1 MTSPIVNASSASQQ
15 ATPINRTER
24 ILKRS
29 TEATA
34 TIAVDEPPRS
44 PHHFMIQDGFELKQ
58 FPCGQ
63 DTVRN

>member
-1 MTSPIVNASSASQQ
+1 MPSPIVNASSASQQ

-24 ILKRS
+24 IAKRS

-44 PHHFMIQDGFELKQ
+44 PHHFMIQDGIELK
-58 FPCGQ
+58 
-63 DTVRN
+63 